1 MRSKRFVNASRPADL
16 GKRVIVPSCCGIS
29 IISSRA
35 SRSYRLSLSL
45 SPITA
50 LLGLKGLLE
59 LLRAGYQLFLL
70 TRRQTVT
77 NTCTS
82 TVQKLPDHGADAALY
97 LSVEDL
103 ICELLK
109 SGPEPRKLGL

>member
-1 MRSKRFVNASRPADL
+1 MAAAPTTMLTSNPVTSSSSSAAQAAAQAADHLDSEAFLASTISGCLGGASSPAPMRSKRFVNASRPADL

-59 LLRAGYQLFLL
+59 LLYAGY
-70 TRRQTVT
+70 
-77 NTCTS
+77 
-82 TVQKLPDHGADAALY
+82 
-97 LSVEDL
+97 
-103 ICELLK
+103 
-109 SGPEPRKLGL
+109 

>member
-1 MRSKRFVNASRPADL
+1 VAAPTTMLTTNPVTSSSSSGAQAADHLDSEAFLTSTISGCLGGASSPAPMLSKRFVNASRPTDL

-59 LLRAGYQLFLL
+59 LLHAG
-70 TRRQTVT
+70 
-77 NTCTS
+77 
-82 TVQKLPDHGADAALY
+82 
-97 LSVEDL
+97 
-103 ICELLK
+103 
-109 SGPEPRKLGL
+109 